1 MYKLSIC
8 TLAIFTTT
16 LLGAYELPA
25 NYGPPPV
32 PGTQSGPAPTVIYE
46 APPSSTTNYQKE
58 KPKPEVKK
66 KPEAKTKSEKQKSSY
81 EQAFDKPYGPPK

>member
-1 MYKLSIC
+1 MYKTTIC
-8 TLAIFTTT
+8 ILALFAFT
-16 LLGAYELPA
+16 LLGAYELPG

-32 PGTQSGPAPTVIYE
+32 PGSQPETAPTVIYE

-58 KPKPEVKK
+58 KTPPKKTEPKK
-66 KPEAKTKSEKQKSSY
+66 APEKQKSSY

>member
-1 MYKLSIC
+1 MNKLTIC
-8 TLAIFTTT
+8 ILAIFTTT

-32 PGTQSGPAPTVIYE
+32 PGSQSGPAPTVMYE

-58 KPKPEVKK
+58 KTKPEAKK
-66 KPEAKTKSEKQKSSY
+66 KPEKPKSSY